1 MFASSVPSSGPTPR
15 AVFDQFDSRVDI
27 YSSNGG
33 DSARLSSGYLCLKVL
48 LMAANLVT
56 LIFGIVL
63 LAVASYALTS
73 QVRTHNNTTLH
84 TRTHQYSIS
93 TIHYP
98 KAINALTASLILSA
112 QLLLVGPLCVR
123 SIV

>member
-1 MFASSVPSSGPTPR
+1 MSAPPTASLVGASPR

-27 YSSNGG
+27 YSGSSGG
-33 DSARLSSGYLCLKVL
+33 GSDSVRLSSGYLCLKVL

-73 QVRTHNNTTLH
+73 QVAPTATATLSPRTAGSYCH
-84 TRTHQYSIS
+84 
-93 TIHYP
+93 
-98 KAINALTASLILSA
+98 
-112 QLLLVGPLCVR
+112 
-123 SIV
+123 